1 MIDADN
7 NIIAGDSKVIIDDNA
22 LYRHKDYMITDP
34 DKTPLE
40 NEPASLNAF
49 IFDSAVP
56 VPFSIIAPA
65 CPILFPG
72 GALIP
77 VMYGYIDN
85 DIAYFTK
92 FVTTSAFGK
101 TEINIIDDDPVMEWL
116 KYI

>member
-1 MIDADN
+1 MKP
-7 NIIAGDSKVIIDDNA
+7 NINFEK
-22 LYRHKDYMITDP
+22 L
-34 DKTPLE
+34 KTYVLE
-40 NEPASLNAF
+40 NSSYKLYTEETNFELHFIPNAPE
-49 IFDSAVP
+49 AE
-56 VPFSIIAPA
+56 AH
-65 CPILFPG
+65 FPDG
-72 GALIP
+72 ESVEH